1 MQLIKKTTFLASL
14 ASLALVLP
22 GCDAVQRKPH
32 LTETFGNSVKH
43 NMAVQIVNPEASASI
58 TEPPGMDG
66 IRANRAV
73 TLYHTGTTTRIVKEK
88 TSSGGGGK

>member
-1 MQLIKKTTFLASL
+1 MQLIKKATFLASL

-58 TEPPGMDG
+58 TEPPVMDG
-66 IRANRAV
+66 ARATRAV
-73 TLYHTGTTTRIVKEK
+73 TKYRTSTIQKVVIEK
-88 TSSGGGGK
+88 TTGGK